1 MERDEAEPGLGPV
14 EATPDE
20 QPTLFEEQ
28 IAPDPEA
35 TPQQID
41 EADKLTQRAAMMRRK
56 GEIELA
62 SRLVDEA
69 VKLAPGQVSV
79 QMALAEDL
87 IERKQYRRAASVLK
101 AAMDKNPNNAA
112 LEKMHADAVFRTID
126 PFGSSSEFGIAEIA
140 NAKTAFIY
148 SVILPGLGQ
157 MITKRTGLGLAL
169 LGGWILGW
177 VWAFMIPDGFKG
189 LLALFG
195 GATKRYPFQAGIMFP
210 LCLAACCHIV
220 SIIDASSRARAA
232 DKRQILKIEPPVD
245 MKIDL

>member
-14 EATPDE
+14 DATAAE
-20 QPTLFEEQ
+20 QPALFAEP
-28 IAPDPEA
+28 APAVPEV

-41 EADKLTQRAAMMRRK
+41 EADKLIQRAAIMRRK
-56 GEIELA
+56 GEADLA
-62 SRLVDEA
+62 ARLVEEA
-69 VKLAPGQVSV
+69 VKLAPGLTSV

-87 IERKQYRRAASVLK
+87 MGRKQYRRAASVLK
-101 AAMDKNPNNAA
+101 AAKEQDPTNAA
-112 LEKMHADAVFRTID
+112 LEKLHADAVFRTID
-126 PFGSSSEFGIAEIA
+126 PFGGSAEFGIAELA

-157 MITKRTGLGLAL
+157 MITKRIVFGLCL
-169 LGGWILGW
+169 LGGWIIGW
-177 VWAFMIPDGFKG
+177 IWAFLIPDGFKG

-195 GATKRYPFQAGIMFP
+195 GASKRYPFHSSIMFP
-210 LCLAACCHIV
+210 LCLAACCHIL

-232 DKRQILKIEPPVD
+232 EKRHVLKVDPPVD